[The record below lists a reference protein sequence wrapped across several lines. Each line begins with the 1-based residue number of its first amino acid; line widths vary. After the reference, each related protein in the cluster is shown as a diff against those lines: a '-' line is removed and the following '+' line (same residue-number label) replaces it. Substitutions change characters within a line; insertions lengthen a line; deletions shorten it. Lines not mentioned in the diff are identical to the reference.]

1 MTSIA
6 EGTSHTTHLDFLEYS
21 QWDTDW
27 ALPCGSAWSFADI
40 AEIIK
45 VDVAG
50 GSRISPFL
58 YGYDEAEIFLRPANI
73 CLTGANPGQ
82 RYPLLYWTPQEEHMI
97 VE

>member
-6 EGTSHTTHLDFLEYS
+6 EGDIAYDPSASSEYS
-21 QWDTDW
+21 QWDTDC

-58 YGYDEAEIFLRPANI
+58 DGYDEAKIFLRPANI
-73 CLTGANPGQ
+73 SLTGANPGQ